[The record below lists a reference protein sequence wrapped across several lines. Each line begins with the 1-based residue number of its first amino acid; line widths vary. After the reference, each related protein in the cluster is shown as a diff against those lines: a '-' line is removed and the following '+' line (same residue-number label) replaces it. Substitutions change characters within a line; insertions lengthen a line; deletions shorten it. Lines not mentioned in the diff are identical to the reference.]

1 MARPPRL
8 HLAGGLYH
16 VILRGNA
23 RQDIFFDDDD
33 RHRFYRLLDQGV
45 KRFGHRVHAFCCMS
59 NHVHLAVQAGEAPL
73 SRAMHNLAFRYTRW
87 INHRQQRV
95 GHLFQ
100 GRYKAILVD
109 ADSYLLELVRYIHLN
124 PVRARLVS
132 DPARYRWSSHRA
144 YLDHEAI
151 PWLTTD
157 WVLSQFGQRASTAR
171 RAYQRFVAEGRAE
184 GHREEFHRGADDSRL
199 LGEDTFVQRILH
211 REERRAPRQPTVKA
225 LIDAVCRAYEVKQD
239 QLASP
244 SRKRRLAEA
253 RGVIAWLAMRHGSA
267 TLTEL
272 AARFNRDV
280 SALSLAARRIE
291 VQRNESS
298 SFRARV
304 KKLDN
309 SITQA

>member
-1 MARPPRL
+1 MARQPRL

-23 RQDIFFDDDD
+23 RQDIFFDDED
-33 RHRFYRLLDQGV
+33 RHRFYWLIEQGV
-45 KRFGHRVHAFCCMS
+45 KRFGYRVHAFCCMT
-59 NHVHLAVQAGEAPL
+59 NHVHLAVQVSEAPL
-73 SRAMHNLAFRYTRW
+73 SRGMHNLAFRYTRW

-124 PVRARLVS
+124 PVRARLVD
-132 DPARYRWSSHRA
+132 DPTRYPWSSQRA
-144 YLDHEAI
+144 YVGHEAI

-157 WVLSQFGQRASTAR
+157 WVLSQFGQRASVAR
-171 RAYQRFVAEGRAE
+171 RAYQRFVAEGQAE
-184 GHREEFHRGADDSRL
+184 GYREEFHRGTDDSRL
-199 LGEDTFVQRILH
+199 LGEDSFVQRILGK
-211 REERRAPRQPTVKA
+211 RESRALRPPAVRTLVH
-225 LIDAVCRAYEVKQD
+225 AVCRAYEVKED
-239 QLASP
+239 QLASA
-244 SRKRRLAEA
+244 SRQRWLAEA
-253 RGVIAWLAMRHGSA
+253 RGLIAWLALNHGSA

-272 AARFNRDV
+272 AGRFNRDV
-280 SALSLAARRIE
+280 SALSLAVRRIE
-291 VQRNESS
+291 AQCNESS

-304 KKLDN
+304 EKLNN